1 MIINSSLWLEVYEI
15 AAVKYDIGNDTM
27 TLKYEL
33 IFHLCHFYECVI
45 CWQFIGFWLLIFF

>member
-1 MIINSSLWLEVYEI
+1 MTI

-45 CWQFIGFWLLIFF
+45 CWQSFSDNL